1 MIKNLVKRRKLIN
14 SQIEDLLM
22 DLVSIE
28 ELVQIMLELN
38 ITQPEAIEY
47 MRSMAKEG

>member
-1 MIKNLVKRRKLIN
+1 MLKNLVKRRELIN

-28 ELVQIMLELN
+28 ELIEVMLKEN
-38 ITQPEAIEY
+38 ITKEEAIEY
-47 MRSMAKEG
+47 MRSMAQGA